1 MLVTVQTLLAARLRN
16 RVRAPSS
23 RASRGATSGFQWFF
37 AGGAGLLGA
46 CSAFSDTLRANHAD
60 MEREQALRILYET
73 IDVVN
78 QQLPP
83 ARRLR
88 KAPETVIVGASGSLD
103 SLGIVSFVV
112 TLEEKAGE
120 VLGVPVELLDE
131 AMLVDE
137 DGPLRSVATLT
148 SYLATINRG

>member
-1 MLVTVQTLLAARLRN
+1 
-16 RVRAPSS
+16 
-23 RASRGATSGFQWFF
+23 
-37 AGGAGLLGA
+37 
-46 CSAFSDTLRANHAD
+46 
-60 MEREQALRILYET
+60 MERDEALRILYET

-103 SLGIVSFVV
+103 SLGIVNFIV

-120 VLGVPVELLDE
+120 VLGAPVQLLDE
-131 AMLVDE
+131 AMLVDQS
-137 DGPLRSVATLT
+137 GPLRSVDTLT
-148 SYLATINRG
+148 RYLATMARG

>member
-1 MLVTVQTLLAARLRN
+1 
-16 RVRAPSS
+16 
-23 RASRGATSGFQWFF
+23 
-37 AGGAGLLGA
+37 
-46 CSAFSDTLRANHAD
+46 

-88 KAPETVIVGASGSLD
+88 KAPETVIVGVSGSLD
-103 SLGIVSFVV
+103 SLGIVSFIV

-120 VLGVPVELLDE
+120 VVGAPVVLLDE
-131 AMLVDE
+131 AMLVAE
-137 DGPLRSVATLT
+137 DSPFRSVATLT
-148 SYLATINRG
+148 SHLATINRG

>member
-1 MLVTVQTLLAARLRN
+1 
-16 RVRAPSS
+16 
-23 RASRGATSGFQWFF
+23 
-37 AGGAGLLGA
+37 
-46 CSAFSDTLRANHAD
+46 

-88 KAPETVIVGASGSLD
+88 KVPETVIVGVAGALD
-103 SLGIVSFVV
+103 SLGIVNFIV

-120 VLGVPVELLDE
+120 VLGAPVQLLDDTTI
-131 AMLVDE
+131 VDE
-137 DGPLRSVATLT
+137 AGPLRSVATLT
-148 SYLATINRG
+148 SHLVTITRG

>member
-1 MLVTVQTLLAARLRN
+1 
-16 RVRAPSS
+16 
-23 RASRGATSGFQWFF
+23 
-37 AGGAGLLGA
+37 
-46 CSAFSDTLRANHAD
+46 
-60 MEREQALRILYET
+60 MERDEALRILYET

-103 SLGIVSFVV
+103 SLGIVNFIV

-120 VLGVPVELLDE
+120 VLGAPVQLLDE
-131 AMLVDE
+131 AMLVDQS
-137 DGPLRSVATLT
+137 GPLRSVDTLT
-148 SYLATINRG
+148 SYLAAMARG

>member
-1 MLVTVQTLLAARLRN
+1 
-16 RVRAPSS
+16 
-23 RASRGATSGFQWFF
+23 
-37 AGGAGLLGA
+37 
-46 CSAFSDTLRANHAD
+46 

-88 KAPETVIVGASGSLD
+88 KAPETVIVGVAGVLD
-103 SLGIVSFVV
+103 SLGIVNFIV

-120 VLGVPVELLDE
+120 VLGVPVQLLDDT
-131 AMLVDE
+131 MIVDE
-137 DGPLRSVATLT
+137 AGPLRSVATLT
-148 SYLATINRG
+148 SHLATITRG

>member
-1 MLVTVQTLLAARLRN
+1 
-16 RVRAPSS
+16 
-23 RASRGATSGFQWFF
+23 
-37 AGGAGLLGA
+37 
-46 CSAFSDTLRANHAD
+46 

-88 KAPETVIVGASGSLD
+88 KVPETVIVGVAGALD
-103 SLGIVSFVV
+103 SLGIVNFIV

-120 VLGVPVELLDE
+120 VLGVPVQLLDDTTI
-131 AMLVDE
+131 VDE
-137 DGPLRSVATLT
+137 AGPLRSVATLT
-148 SYLATINRG
+148 SHLVTITRG

>member
-1 MLVTVQTLLAARLRN
+1 
-16 RVRAPSS
+16 
-23 RASRGATSGFQWFF
+23 
-37 AGGAGLLGA
+37 
-46 CSAFSDTLRANHAD
+46 
-60 MEREQALRILYET
+60 MERNEALRILYET

-103 SLGIVSFVV
+103 SLGIVNFIV

-120 VLGVPVELLDE
+120 VLGAPVQLLDE
-131 AMLVDE
+131 AMLVD
-137 DGPLRSVATLT
+137 DGPFGRRHAA
-148 SYLATINRG
+148 SYLATMAADECRGPAA

>member
-1 MLVTVQTLLAARLRN
+1 
-16 RVRAPSS
+16 
-23 RASRGATSGFQWFF
+23 
-37 AGGAGLLGA
+37 
-46 CSAFSDTLRANHAD
+46 

-83 ARRLR
+83 ARRLP

-103 SLGIVSFVV
+103 SLGIVSFIV

-120 VLGVPVELLDE
+120 LLGVPVELLDE